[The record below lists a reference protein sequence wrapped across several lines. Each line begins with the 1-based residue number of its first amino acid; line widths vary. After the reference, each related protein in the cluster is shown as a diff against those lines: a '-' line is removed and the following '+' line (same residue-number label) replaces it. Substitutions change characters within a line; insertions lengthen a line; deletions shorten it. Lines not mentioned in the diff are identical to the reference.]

1 MRARM
6 IGSRATLRLAAAD
19 LVRALGASHPA
30 SRSLPV

>member
-1 MRARM
+1 MRARTS
-6 IGSRATLRLAAAD
+6 GSPAPLLLAAAD